1 MPKIN
6 NWEDWD
12 EVEEQ
17 TQLKQTREKTSV
29 KLKRKRENSND
40 KKVRTNIKSSSR

>member
-29 KLKRKRENSND
+29 KLKRKRENSDD
-40 KKVRTNIKSSSR
+40 KKIRTYTKSNSR

>member
-17 TQLKQTREKTSV
+17 TQQKQMLEKTNG
-29 KLKRKRENSND
+29 KTKKKKEN
-40 KKVRTNIKSSSR
+40 I

>member
-6 NWEDWD
+6 NWEDGD

-17 TQLKQTREKTSV
+17 TQLKQAREKTSV
-29 KLKRKRENSND
+29 KLRRKRENSDD
-40 KKVRTNIKSSSR
+40 KKIRTNTKSNSR